1 MAVHCFSRSVKSAV
15 AALFLFL
22 SVLGL
27 AEASADEINF
37 PSELLTVIS
46 AGGTK
51 HQFLVELATSDEQRS
66 RGLMFRKHLD
76 ADAGMLFDF
85 GVTRRVSMWMM
96 NTEIPLDMLFIGEGG
111 AIHCIHRE
119 AEPMS
124 QAIIDS
130 RGPVKY
136 VLEINGGR
144 AAALGIREGDRVISR
159 QIGNDR

>member
-1 MAVHCFSRSVKSAV
+1 MV
-15 AALFLFL
+15 LFLFL
-22 SVLGL
+22 SVLGFAQHAQ
-27 AEASADEINF
+27 AEEINF

-46 AGGTK
+46 AGGKK
-51 HQFLVELATSDEQRS
+51 HQFLVELATDDAQRA
-66 RGLMFRKHLD
+66 RGLMFRKQMD
-76 ADAGMLFDF
+76 PDAGMLFDF

-111 AIHCIHRE
+111 AIHRIQRE

-144 AAALGIREGDRVISR
+144 AAALGIREGDRVVSP
-159 QIGNDR
+159 QIGNDK